1 MKKIVI
7 YTSATGNTE
16 KVGLAIANELGCEAV
31 KFTEDLH
38 LDLDRYDFVALGFY
52 VDKGDVEPK
61 FKRFL
66 REIKGKKSGRVYDAG
81 HGSRARARDKLP
93 RKGKSRTARGRK

>member
-38 LDLDRYDFVALGFY
+38 LNLDVYDFIFFDVA
-52 VDKGDVEPK
+52 
-61 FKRFL
+61 RF
-66 REIKGKKSGRVYDAG
+66 
-81 HGSRARARDKLP
+81 
-93 RKGKSRTARGRK
+93 

>member
-16 KVGLAIANELGCEAV
+16 KVGLAIANELGCKAV

-38 LDLDRYDFVALGFY
+38 LNLDSYDFIALGFY
-52 VDKGDVEPK
+52 VDKGDAETY
-61 FKRFL
+61 FNRFL
-66 REIKGKKSGRVYDAG
+66 REV
-81 HGSRARARDKLP
+81 
-93 RKGKSRTARGRK
+93 RG

>member
-38 LDLDRYDFVALGFY
+38 LNLDGYDFIALGFY
-52 VDKGDVEPK
+52 VDKGDAEPK

-66 REIKGKKSGRVYDAG
+66 R
-81 HGSRARARDKLP
+81 
-93 RKGKSRTARGRK
+93 